1 MESLRLIL
9 VAGLVAH
16 KVVWELMKT
25 RSGRASTVP
34 APTPSRLKRLVKY
47 GKTAVLIFLVIQTL
61 FLDILP
67 IGEQAMPLRL
77 AGLLIYGLGLAVA
90 ITGRLQLGQNW
101 SNLED
106 YRVRPGQA
114 LVSHGIYRY
123 IRHPIYAGDLMLL
136 IGLELALNSWLV
148 LGVIVPLVTVLRQAA
163 REESLL
169 ARTFVGYTDYQRR
182 TKRFIPFLL

>member
-16 KVVWELMKT
+16 KVAWELMKT

-34 APTPSRLKRLVKY
+34 APMPSRLKRLVKY

-114 LVSHGIYRY
+114 LVSH
-123 IRHPIYAGDLMLL
+123 
-136 IGLELALNSWLV
+136 
-148 LGVIVPLVTVLRQAA
+148 
-163 REESLL
+163 
-169 ARTFVGYTDYQRR
+169 
-182 TKRFIPFLL
+182 